1 MILAGVNGKSNK
13 SFSKIAGFAI
23 GLYLQNRLNR
33 QTLQDSA
40 SRNLVTDAQW
50 VLVLGLCTK
59 ARGRGDVHK
68 LSVSAFAKTDAFR
81 RLNFRCRLCYCEKKI
96 ASLCSQ

>member
-23 GLYLQNRLNR
+23 GLYLQTKLNR

-40 SRNLVTDAQW
+40 SRNLVTYAQW
-50 VLVLGLCTK
+50 VLVLG
-59 ARGRGDVHK
+59 
-68 LSVSAFAKTDAFR
+68 
-81 RLNFRCRLCYCEKKI
+81 
-96 ASLCSQ
+96 